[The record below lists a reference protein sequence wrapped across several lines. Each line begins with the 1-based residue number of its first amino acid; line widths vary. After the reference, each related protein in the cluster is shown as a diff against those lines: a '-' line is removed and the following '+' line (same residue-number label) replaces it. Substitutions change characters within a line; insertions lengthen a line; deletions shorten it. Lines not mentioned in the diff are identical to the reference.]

1 MREQRDV
8 DLFEEGLLDSMAA
21 VELLVD
27 IEEEFGVSIAP
38 TGVPREEM
46 NTVNLI
52 DPPGGDQAV
61 AMKQAGADS
70 PEGKTSGDK
79 LSGSAMLKAVG
90 VGLALI
96 AVAALLAET
105 VLLPLQGARRDDTRL
120 YDYLYSGVKSAST
133 AFTLE
138 NMSDDGYLVFGSSEF
153 YIGKKL
159 VPQCPAAVFGEHV
172 TGVDMTFVGEA
183 YDQSLWHAIAAGAY
197 GSKVARRK
205 VALVVSPQ
213 WFFKGNGQQSKFKS
227 KFSYDLYRQ
236 FCDNDSISDE
246 TKSHVR
252 QRLAALGIDETSLA
266 AANDD
271 TPLDALNNVMYSF
284 GDDLSA
290 RFKLVQAAAS
300 APEKSHAR
308 KQGEYTGEPDW
319 DALLR
324 WADDSGAH
332 ACTNND
338 YGIYDDYW
346 TRNSQFHVESD
357 EETQAGGRRALR
369 SALLSGCLRT
379 KRPRAACHH
388 AAHAR
393 HVVRRE
399 GRERGHARL
408 LLRPRAR
415 HLRRCRRGVRGLLV
429 VRVRRSISCATP
441 CTRAGVAGCA
451 SSIPSTIS

>member
-1 MREQRDV
+1 
-8 DLFEEGLLDSMAA
+8 
-21 VELLVD
+21 
-27 IEEEFGVSIAP
+27 
-38 TGVPREEM
+38 
-46 NTVNLI
+46 
-52 DPPGGDQAV
+52 
-61 AMKQAGADS
+61 MKQAGADS
-70 PEGKTSGDK
+70 PGGKTSGDK

-105 VLLPLQGARRDDTRL
+105 VLLPLQGAKRDDTRL
-120 YDYLYSGVKSAST
+120 YDYLYSGVKSTST

-197 GSKVARRK
+197 GDKVERKK

-300 APEKSHAR
+300 APEKSYAR

-357 EETQAGGRRALR
+357 QDFKQAEDEFSDLRCFLDVCEQSGLEPLVIMLPMHGMWYDAKGVNADTRAYYYDR
-369 SALLSGCLRT
+369 
-379 KRPRAACHH
+379 
-388 AAHAR
+388 
-393 HVVRRE
+393 
-399 GRERGHARL
+399 
-408 LLRPRAR
+408 
-415 HLRRCRRGVRGLLV
+415 VRG
-429 VRVRRSISCATP
+429 ICDD
-441 CTRAGVAGCA
+441 AGVAYADFSSCEYEKYFLCDTVHPGWRGWVRIEHSFYDFVNGRDDDFLAGGAYGTAPGLAAEGSA
-451 SSIPSTIS
+451 S

>member
-1 MREQRDV
+1 
-8 DLFEEGLLDSMAA
+8 
-21 VELLVD
+21 
-27 IEEEFGVSIAP
+27 
-38 TGVPREEM
+38 
-46 NTVNLI
+46 
-52 DPPGGDQAV
+52 
-61 AMKQAGADS
+61 
-70 PEGKTSGDK
+70 
-79 LSGSAMLKAVG
+79 
-90 VGLALI
+90 
-96 AVAALLAET
+96 
-105 VLLPLQGARRDDTRL
+105 
-120 YDYLYSGVKSAST
+120 
-133 AFTLE
+133 
-138 NMSDDGYLVFGSSEF
+138 MSDDGYLVLGSSEF

-227 KFSYDLYRQ
+227 KYSYDLYRQ
-236 FCDNDSISDE
+236 FCDNGSISDE
-246 TKSHVR
+246 TKSYVR

-300 APEKSHAR
+300 APEKSYAR

-357 EETQAGGRRALR
+357 QDFKQAEDEFSDLRCFLDVCAQSGLEPLVIMLPMHGMWYDAKGVNADTRAYYYDR
-369 SALLSGCLRT
+369 
-379 KRPRAACHH
+379 
-388 AAHAR
+388 
-393 HVVRRE
+393 
-399 GRERGHARL
+399 
-408 LLRPRAR
+408 
-415 HLRRCRRGVRGLLV
+415 VRG
-429 VRVRRSISCATP
+429 ICDD
-441 CTRAGVAGCA
+441 AGVAYADFSSCEYEKYFLCDTVHPGWRGWVRIEHSFYDFVNDRDDDFLAGGAYGTAPGLAAEGSA
-451 SSIPSTIS
+451 S

>member
-1 MREQRDV
+1 
-8 DLFEEGLLDSMAA
+8 
-21 VELLVD
+21 
-27 IEEEFGVSIAP
+27 
-38 TGVPREEM
+38 
-46 NTVNLI
+46 
-52 DPPGGDQAV
+52 
-61 AMKQAGADS
+61 MKQAGADS

-227 KFSYDLYRQ
+227 KYSYDLYRQ
-236 FCDNDSISDE
+236 FCDNGSISDE
-246 TKSHVR
+246 TKSYVR

-300 APEKSHAR
+300 APEKSYAR
-308 KQGEYTGEPDW
+308 KQGEYW
-319 DALLR
+319 M
-324 WADDSGAH
+324 
-332 ACTNND
+332 
-338 YGIYDDYW
+338 
-346 TRNSQFHVESD
+346 RNSQFHVESD
-357 EETQAGGRRALR
+357 QDFKQAEDEFSDLRCFLDVCAQSGLEPLVIMLPMHGMWYDAKGVNADTRAYYYDR
-369 SALLSGCLRT
+369 
-379 KRPRAACHH
+379 
-388 AAHAR
+388 
-393 HVVRRE
+393 
-399 GRERGHARL
+399 
-408 LLRPRAR
+408 
-415 HLRRCRRGVRGLLV
+415 VRG
-429 VRVRRSISCATP
+429 ICDD
-441 CTRAGVAGCA
+441 AGVAYADFSSCEYEKYFLCDTVHPGWRGWARIEHSFYDFVNGRDDDFLAGGAYGTAPGLAAEGSA
-451 SSIPSTIS
+451 S